1 MSIFQ
6 NLNQIMK
13 NKDLKLYT
21 VITISLI
28 VLMFS
33 IIMFILNAY
42 LCTLEYSRAQDKVIT
57 PFEQRDSVLTNSLKA
72 TPVYIKYND
81 LKK

>member
-1 MSIFQ
+1 MKQ
-6 NLNQIMK
+6 NESE
-13 NKDLKLYT
+13 LYSA
-21 VITISLI
+21 ITISLI

-57 PFEQRDSVLTNSLKA
+57 LFEQRDSVLTNSLKA

-81 LKK
+81 LKELDLW